1 MVKPNWAEW
10 RDIPS
15 AALWEVCALSLDIEP
30 RTLKRYVEPY
40 RNRDIILFEPFSD
53 DETEKEFY
61 RRCRILHANLNE
73 PFFTAQYERPKNSDE
88 VNIGTYVR
96 ICEFL
101 TWARQKEWSLPPELI
116 LPNTNQTHRS
126 KTQKSATDWQT
137 EARRLASLV
146 CIKHELGSEVEKT
159 FQLRF
164 YSTNVRKL
172 MLNES
177 VQDKDVYRKK
187 FGIRSDIPAIS
198 TIEREALQ
206 GGRWFTDR
214 LIIARSVQS
223 PNNSKQQSEV
233 TGNAGKRRGL
243 KK

>member
-1 MVKPNWAEW
+1 MAKPNWAEW
-10 RDIPS
+10 RDIPT

-73 PFFTAQYERPKNSDE
+73 PFFAAQYERPKNSDE
-88 VNIGTYVR
+88 VNIGAYVR

-101 TWARQKEWSLPPELI
+101 TWVRQKEWSLPPELI

-126 KTQKSATDWQT
+126 KTQKSAMDWQT

-164 YSTNVRKL
+164 YSTNVRNL
-172 MLNES
+172 MLDEF
-177 VQDKDVYRKK
+177 VKDKDAYRKK
-187 FGIRSDIPAIS
+187 FGIRRDIPAKS

-206 GGRWFTDR
+206 GGKWFINR
-214 LIIARSVQS
+214 LTIARNVQS